1 MKRIVGIILLLL
13 SIALIGI
20 LVLRIWGIEIV
31 SLTAVLKSTT
41 TLVLL
46 GVAIIILVIIY
57 GALLRN
63 DRLGYDRKSGNKAHP
78 KS

>member
-13 SIALIGI
+13 SIVLIGI

-31 SLTAVLKSTT
+31 SLTAVLKSTA

-46 GVAIIILVIIY
+46 GVAIIVLIIIY

-63 DRLGYDRKSGNKAHP
+63 DRLGYDRKSGNRAHP
-78 KS
+78 KL

>member
-31 SLTAVLKSTT
+31 SLTAVLKRTA

-46 GVAIIILVIIY
+46 GVAIIILIIIY

-63 DRLGYDRKSGNKAHP
+63 DRRRYDRKSGNRAHP
-78 KS
+78 KL

>member
-13 SIALIGI
+13 SIALTGI
-20 LVLRIWGIEIV
+20 FVLRIWDIEIV
-31 SLTAVLKSTT
+31 NLNTVIKSTA

-46 GVAIIILVIIY
+46 GIAIIFLIIIY

-63 DRLGYDRKSGNKAHP
+63 DRRSFDRKSGSRAHP
-78 KS
+78 KL